1 VVARREEATVHGLG
15 LFSLETRSY
24 ETRRQEGRLD
34 WLAPRW
40 LGDSRRLLVRGPRG
54 ISIVDTATWREKPLV
69 EVGGYFI
76 GQTLRVSRD
85 ERFLTWTETAT
96 EGDIWMVSLRQG
108 RGATGGGEGSRGR
121 AEARPGA
128 ACQGRGGRH

>member
-1 VVARREEATVHGLG
+1 MSAPEGARFWPLSWSPNGKRLAGIVIGEDATVHGLG

-24 ETRRQEGRLD
+24 EVRRLGGRLD

-40 LGDSRRLLVRGPRG
+40 LGDSRRLAVRGARG
-54 ISIVDTATWREKPLV
+54 ISIIDTATWQEKPLV

-96 EGDIWMVSLRQG
+96 EGDIWMVTLR
-108 RGATGGGEGSRGR
+108 
-121 AEARPGA
+121 
-128 ACQGRGGRH
+128 